1 MMSKILVV
9 EHVPHE
15 GLGMIGQALSGFDL
29 EYMRAYETGKA
40 GESAE
45 GYSALIV
52 MGGPMGV
59 YESNIHPF
67 INDEMELIREAIK
80 KDVPVLGVCLGSQL
94 LAAAAGARVYK
105 GKKKEIGWYKVS
117 FTDEGASDRLFLGL
131 PDEFPVFQWHGDTF
145 DVPSNAANLA
155 SSDLFPNQVIKVGK
169 RAYGFQFHFE
179 VTAKMI
185 AEWIEINA
193 EELKAADIDP
203 MRILK
208 ETPEK
213 IEGLHRLGRAIV
225 QRFARLID

>member
-1 MMSKILVV
+1 MSRILVV

-15 GLGMIGQALSGFDL
+15 GLGMIAQGLSGFDL
-29 EYMRAYETGKA
+29 EYMRVYETGKA
-40 GESAE
+40 EVSPE

-59 YESNIHPF
+59 YEADIYPF
-67 INDEMELIREAIK
+67 INGEMELIKEALK

-94 LAAAAGARVYK
+94 LAGAAGARVYK
-105 GKKKEIGWYKVS
+105 GGKKEIGWYNVS
-117 FTDEGASDRLFLGL
+117 ITDEGSSDRLFLGL

-145 DVPSNAANLA
+145 DVPSNAVNLA
-155 SSDLFPNQVIKVGK
+155 SSDLFPHQVIKVGK

-179 VTAKMI
+179 VTEKMI
-185 AEWIEINA
+185 GEWIEIN
-193 EELKAADIDP
+193 EGELKAANIDP
-203 MRILK
+203 KKIIK

-213 IEGLHRLGRAIV
+213 IAGLHRLGRAIV